1 MQMKKLLIKTAKL
14 WPLALVLG
22 FLGGAVGSLFHL
34 AVDFVTEV
42 REGATWLIWLLPIVG
57 VLLALLYL
65 GVKRFAPLDTD
76 RVIRAAQGE
85 EDVPWVMAP
94 VMFLATAI
102 SHLFGASVG
111 REGAALQLGGSLGS
125 TLGRAL
131 KLDEDARRIIVMAGM
146 AAVFSALFGTP
157 LAAAFFAIEVAV
169 VGNMRYSALLPCILS
184 SYVAYEVANWFGVP
198 PVRFDAV
205 MQPELSLIL
214 IAQVT
219 VLAVLCAGVDLLFCG
234 SIRTAE
240 KLGEKYLPNP
250 ALRGLVG
257 GGAVVLLTVLV
268 GTHDY
273 NGAGMGVIE
282 AALAGTA
289 RWEAFAL
296 KILFTAVSIAAGFKG
311 GEIVPTLF
319 IGATFGAFAGALLGL
334 SPALGAAI
342 GLCCMFCGVVNCP
355 TASIFLAVELFGGG
369 GVLMFTY
376 ACVITYLFSGRTGI
390 YKAQKVASEI

>member
-1 MQMKKLLIKTAKL
+1 MMKILLKKTAKL
-14 WPLALVLG
+14 FPIAIVLG
-22 FLGGAVGSLFHL
+22 FFGGALGSVFHL
-34 AVDFVTEV
+34 TVDFATEV
-42 REGATWLIWLLPIVG
+42 RQEQSWLVWLLPVAG
-57 VLLALLYL
+57 MAVALLYFA
-65 GVKRFAPLDTD
+65 VKKFLPLDTD

-85 EDVPWVMAP
+85 AEVPALMAP
-94 VMFLATAI
+94 VIFIGAAV

-131 KLDEDARRIIVMAGM
+131 KLGEDEKRIIVMAGM

-184 SYVAYEVANWFGVP
+184 SYLAYEVAHWFQVP

-205 MQPELSLIL
+205 FQPELSIAL

-219 VLAVLCAGVDLLFCG
+219 VLAVLCAGVCRLFCA
-234 SIRTAE
+234 SIRKAE
-240 KLGEKYLPNP
+240 AWGEQYLKNP
-250 ALRGLVG
+250 FVRALVL
-257 GGAVVLLTVLV
+257 GGAVVSLTYAV
-268 GTHDY
+268 GNFDY
-273 NGAGMGVIE
+273 NGAGMDVIE
-282 AALAGTA
+282 TALAGDA
-289 RWEAFAL
+289 VWYAFIL
-296 KILFTAVSIAAGFKG
+296 KILFTAISIAAGFKG

-319 IGATFGAFAGALLGL
+319 IGATFGCVAGALLGL

-355 TASIFLAVELFGGG
+355 TASVFLAVELFGGG

-376 ACVITYLFSGRTGI
+376 ACVLTYLFSGRKGL
-390 YKAQKVASEI
+390 YESQRVATEI